1 MAEKK
6 FDESNFDQEVLG
18 SDKPVVVDFWATWC
32 GPCRMMGP
40 VIEKFAEEFD
50 GQYVVGK
57 VNVDENGDLAGR
69 YNIMSIPSFLIFKNG
84 EVIDSLTGAMSA
96 DALAARLDAAL

>member
-18 SDKPVVVDFWATWC
+18 SDKPVVVDFWAPWC

-57 VNVDENGDLAGR
+57 VNVDENGDLASK
-69 YNIMSIPSFLIFKNG
+69 YNIMSIPAIKVFKNG
-84 EVIDSLTGAMSA
+84 EVVSSA
-96 DALAARLDAAL
+96 VGVQSREKLLEMLGN